1 VSRPP
6 RHRAGDSGHAEL
18 ARTVADADPHLRGLR
33 ALARVLDDAVRIP
46 GTGVRV
52 GLDPVLGL
60 IPGVGDMIGGAVSA
74 YAILVA
80 ARLGASKTV
89 LVRMLGNV
97 AVDAVVGAVPLLGDL
112 FDLGYKA
119 NVRNVALLERHLAA
133 PGDAERSS
141 RAFVVLLVVAALLV
155 VAGMVA
161 LGVLIARW
169 VWNAVMR

>member
-1 VSRPP
+1 MTSPP
-6 RHRAGDSGHAEL
+6 RRPAGDPGRAEP
-18 ARTVADADPHLRGLR
+18 ARTGADADPHLRGLR
-33 ALARVLDDAVRIP
+33 ALARVLDNAVRIP
-46 GTGVRV
+46 GTNMRV

-80 ARLGASKTV
+80 ARLGAPKTV

-97 AVDAVVGAVPLLGDL
+97 AVDAVVGAVPVLGDL

-119 NVRNVALLERHLAA
+119 NARNVALLERHVAA
-133 PGDAERSS
+133 PREAERTS
-141 RAFVVLLVVAALLV
+141 RGFVVLLLVGALLV

-169 VWNAVMR
+169 VWNAVMQ